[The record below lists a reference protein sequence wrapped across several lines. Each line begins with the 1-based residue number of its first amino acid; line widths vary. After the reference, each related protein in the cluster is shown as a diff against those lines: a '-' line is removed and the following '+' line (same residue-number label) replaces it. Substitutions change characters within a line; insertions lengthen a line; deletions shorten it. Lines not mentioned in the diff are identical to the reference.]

1 MKTMIVS
8 FWAITIA
15 FPNETCQEVR
25 LSKNG
30 HNYDWTNLAK
40 QRWTGFFI
48 NLVEY
53 EKFSFINLNNRCNYI
68 NNDSKDYQ
76 SQL

>member
-40 QRWTGFFI
+40 QRWTGFNQSSKHWKYACIFFYDRR
-48 NLVEY
+48 ND
-53 EKFSFINLNNRCNYI
+53 I
-68 NNDSKDYQ
+68 NNFFEGLST
-76 SQL
+76 